1 MKLLRGEHSVG
12 RAPFTLGEAVAPLEE
27 AGECTEVT
35 PRGMG
40 PSTYARNAEITSGRS
55 YFQQGLAATCT
66 DYEE

>member
-1 MKLLRGEHSVG
+1 
-12 RAPFTLGEAVAPLEE
+12 LGEAVAPLEE